1 MKISGSNRLTAP
13 ADEVWKAMLDPAVL
27 ARSLPGCESLTT
39 TGPDEYAMRVTM
51 GVAAI
56 RGTYDGEV
64 AITDK
69 NEPDSLR
76 LKATGS
82 GAPGTID
89 AVVDV
94 RLAEADGG
102 GTALSYDADATVG
115 GTIGG
120 VGQRMLAGVTRKT
133 AAQFFSALDAEIAGS
148 PLRPDSSRTAIATS
162 SADTGITP
170 STSQLLPTSSDM
182 ATAQPQTGQVY
193 AGRAAAKANATFA
206 MEGAAGFALGTLVGG
221 LLVGVGV
228 LIGARLGRRDR

>member
-1 MKISGSNRLTAP
+1 MKITGGNRLNASV
-13 ADEVWKAMLDPAVL
+13 DQVWEAMLDPAVL

-39 TGPDEYAMRVTM
+39 TAPDQYAMRVTM

-56 RGTYDGEV
+56 KGTYDGEV

-69 NEPDSLR
+69 NEPESLR

-94 RLAEADGG
+94 RLAEAAGG
-102 GTALSYDADATVG
+102 GTELGYEADATVG

-133 AAQFFSALDAEIAGS
+133 AAQFFTALDAEIAGGA
-148 PLRPDSSRTAIATS
+148 PAVGERAAGAADGAISIAS
-162 SADTGITP
+162 
-170 STSQLLPTSSDM
+170 PTSDRTLSPNR
-182 ATAQPQTGQVY
+182 TETSTTGQVY
-193 AGRAAAKANATFA
+193 AGRAATPNASPTFA